1 MSLNISQIKLFFYL
15 FYVFIHHSLFLQLCV
30 SLMCVMSFHI
40 FCNAT
45 KITLE
50 SLANK
55 NSRCHK
61 RHMLTNSGNKEKKN
75 NIIQFSKILARSPY
89 NDMCTV
95 CSCWITPAVWCSE
108 PVIRFNGCSILY
120 SCHLTSPD
128 WRSSTSAV
136 PCSVGQDKLSVAV
149 TFPKHVSMQNTNL

>member
-1 MSLNISQIKLFFYL
+1 MFLFITLYFYN
-15 FYVFIHHSLFLQLCV
+15 CV
-30 SLMCVMSFHI
+30 SRWCVLCHFISSSMQ
-40 FCNAT
+40 T
-45 KITLE
+45 KITLD
-50 SLANK
+50 SLASK
-55 NSRCHK
+55 KFPMSQASCK
-61 RHMLTNSGNKEKKN
+61 YLCWQILTIRKKT
-75 NIIQFSKILARSPY
+75 NIIQFSKNLARSPY
-89 NDMCTV
+89 NDMWTV

-128 WRSSTSAV
+128 WRSSTSVA